1 MTSRSCL
8 SAATVITAAGLLAA
22 PAETI
27 VFTPLTG
34 SIDNPERGFYTV
46 GPGNGNLAD
55 LSADYNSLRAQGAT
69 LTYGRLNLEDYAAT
83 EIPESFLENVEI
95 NLGRIRDAGLKTIIR
110 ITYNNGLQTPNPPVE
125 ATLAQTRVHLEQL
138 QPILEAHKDVI
149 LVFQAGIIGAWGEW
163 NSTDVYRD
171 PLIPYEDGNVPSV
184 DNRRAVIDALLDFIP
199 AERFVQVRRPWFK
212 DPAFGA
218 EAFYPGQ
225 QLDGTTAFTG
235 IPLARI
241 GHHNDCF
248 LASATDFG
256 TYQPGTIEEQKDFL
270 ASDTRFTPMG
280 GETCNPDIVFANCT
294 RAIEEMERFH
304 WTYLNI
310 GYHPDVL
317 QEFRDSGCYDE
328 IEQRLGYRF
337 ELLSADLPATIT
349 NDSAEPF
356 SITLRNVG
364 FAAPFN
370 ERPVHLLILSGS
382 EVVAEIPITDADPR
396 RWLPGVEHAIQG
408 TFSVSGVVAPA
419 TLSAALWLP
428 DPSATIRSRP
438 DYAIRFANENVW
450 QPTTG
455 YNVLSNGIEL
465 VPTASLSETI
475 SVH

>member
-1 MTSRSCL
+1 MTSSTTL
-8 SAATVITAAGLLAA
+8 SAAALLATICLSGA

-27 VFTPLTG
+27 LFTPLGT

-55 LSADYNSLRAQGAT
+55 LSANYNSLRAQGAT
-69 LTYGRLNLEDYAAT
+69 LTYGRLNLEPYAAT
-83 EIPESFLENVEI
+83 DIPESFLENVDI

-110 ITYNNGLQTPNPPVE
+110 ITYNNGLQTPNPPIE
-125 ATLAQTRVHLEQL
+125 ATFAQTRSHLEQL
-138 QPILEAHKDVI
+138 QPILEANKDVI

-171 PLIPYEDGNVPSV
+171 PMIPYTDGNVPAV
-184 DNRRAVIDALLDFIP
+184 AGRRDVIESLLEFIP

-225 QLDGTTAFTG
+225 QLDETTAFTG
-235 IPLARI
+235 THLARI

-256 TYQPGTIEEQKDFL
+256 TYEPGTIEAQKNFL
-270 ASDTRFTPMG
+270 ASDTRFVPMG
-280 GETCNPDIVFANCT
+280 GETCNPDIIYANCT

-310 GYHPDVL
+310 AYHPDVL

-337 ELLSADLPATIT
+337 ELLAAELPATLT
-349 NDSAEPF
+349 NDSPEPF
-356 SITLRNVG
+356 TITLRNVG

-370 ERPVHLLILSGS
+370 QRPVYLLLLNGS
-382 EVVAEIPITDADPR
+382 EVVAEIPLENADPR
-396 RWLPGVEHAIQG
+396 RWLPGSDHTIEG
-408 TFSVSGVVAPA
+408 TLSVSAVIAPA

-428 DPSATIRSRP
+428 DASLAIRNRP
-438 DYAIRFANENVW
+438 DYAIRFANQDVW
-450 QPTTG
+450 QPAAG
-455 YNVLSNGIEL
+455 HNLLHSAIEL
-465 VPTASLSETI
+465 LPTASVTETI